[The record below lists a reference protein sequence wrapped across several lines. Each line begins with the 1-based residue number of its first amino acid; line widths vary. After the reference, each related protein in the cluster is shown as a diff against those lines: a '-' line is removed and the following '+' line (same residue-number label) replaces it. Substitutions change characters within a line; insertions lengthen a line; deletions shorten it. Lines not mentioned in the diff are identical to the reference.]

1 MVCVFFVPRLSQGQ
15 EPGQNIIA
23 CDNAISKNAV
33 YDSAVLSGESGVLS
47 ETGILRNKVR
57 KDSVL

>member
-33 YDSAVLSGESGVLS
+33 YDSAVLSWESGVS
-47 ETGILRNKVR
+47 FDMGTLRNRVR